1 MDRARHALA
10 ADLSQLTATLTSA
23 FLDDPLTSWIFA
35 DDAARPA
42 QLQAWM
48 RLTTEMG
55 LTRGHLYT
63 AGGNRAAAVWSP
75 PDVTLF
81 DELWGARLSELLVG
95 ELGDRA
101 AAVLGGLARA
111 FASHSDRESH
121 FYLFTLGT
129 HPEQQGRG
137 LGAGV
142 VEPVL
147 AICDREGLPAYL
159 ESSKERNLPFYQRLG
174 FEVQS
179 EISVADGGPKLW
191 PMRREPHPG

>member
-1 MDRARHALA
+1 MDRARHAIA
-10 ADLSQLTATLTSA
+10 ADLSQLTATLTQA

-35 DDAARPA
+35 DEAARPA
-42 QLQAWM
+42 QLASWM
-48 RLTTEMG
+48 RLTSDMG

-63 AGGNRAAAVWSP
+63 AGENHAAAVWSP

-81 DELWGARLSELLVG
+81 DELWGARLAELLSG
-95 ELGDRA
+95 TLGDRA
-101 AAVLGGLARA
+101 GEVLGGLARA
-111 FASHSDRESH
+111 FASHSERESH

-129 HPEQQGRG
+129 HPERQGRG
-137 LGAGV
+137 LGACV

-174 FEVQS
+174 FEVLG
-179 EISVADGGPKLW
+179 EIRVAEDGPRLW
-191 PMRREPHPG
+191 PMRRSPHPI